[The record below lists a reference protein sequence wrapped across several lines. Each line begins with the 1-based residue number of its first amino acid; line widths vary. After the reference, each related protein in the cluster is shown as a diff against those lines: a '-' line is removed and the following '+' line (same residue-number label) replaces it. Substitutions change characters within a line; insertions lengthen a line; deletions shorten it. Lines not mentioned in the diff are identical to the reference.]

1 MEEESTNGFI
11 FGTDPEHI
19 EAYIGYI
26 TEYGLKLIT
35 ALAIFFIGKWL
46 AHLARKGVRRA
57 MVRAHVD
64 EVLVGFLSSLMF
76 YALMVAVLISAIGQ
90 VGVQTTSF
98 VAILGAAG
106 LAIGF
111 ALQGSLANLAAGVLL
126 ILFRPFKVG
135 DFVTAGGVSGII
147 EEIGILF
154 TQMRTPDNCRIILP
168 NSKGLGSEIINFAAN
183 PTRRVDMVFGIGY
196 GDDIDKAK
204 AILKELIAK
213 DDRVLAEPA
222 PLIAVS
228 ELGDSSVNFIVRP
241 WVKKEDYWALFWEM
255 QENVKKRFD
264 AEGVS
269 IPFPQRDV
277 HLYTEK

>member
-11 FGTDPEHI
+11 FGIDPELI
-19 EAYIGYI
+19 EAYVGYI
-26 TEYGLKLIT
+26 AEYGLKLIT